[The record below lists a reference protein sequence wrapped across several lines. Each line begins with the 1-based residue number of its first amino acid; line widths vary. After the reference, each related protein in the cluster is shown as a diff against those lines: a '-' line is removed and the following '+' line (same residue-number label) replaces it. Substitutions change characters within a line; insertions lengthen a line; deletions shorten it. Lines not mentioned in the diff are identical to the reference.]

1 MAETASLK
9 KFQAAPETNNN
20 DLLTIDWVCRR
31 NSSSNGSDVVL
42 KDFNSVQKKDY
53 LIPVGMEQLFTFL
66 LGIPEDLIVYPNVAA
81 IALIEWAVFDHC
93 FLLPSS
99 YFDG

>member
-1 MAETASLK
+1 
-9 KFQAAPETNNN
+9 
-20 DLLTIDWVCRR
+20 
-31 NSSSNGSDVVL
+31 
-42 KDFNSVQKKDY
+42 
-53 LIPVGMEQLFTFL
+53 MEQLFTFL